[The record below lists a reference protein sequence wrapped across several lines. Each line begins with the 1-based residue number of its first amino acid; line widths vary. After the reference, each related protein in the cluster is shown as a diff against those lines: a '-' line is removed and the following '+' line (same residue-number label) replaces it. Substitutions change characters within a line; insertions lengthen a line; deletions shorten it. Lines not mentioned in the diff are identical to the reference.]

1 MNPLKL
7 SGIFLVA
14 VVLLMGSWFIFKI
27 DFTVPAAAPKASL
40 KETLFGNNGENL
52 LNNFSIDNLKNL
64 LKVQSS
70 NLSATST
77 ENQNLTNQ
85 LGENMASKIL
95 GASSDLLNYKSGEL
109 SSEQQQITDTL
120 ANQLKNQNYFSF
132 DQPINDQLLK
142 ITSFN
147 SISTKKQYLE
157 NLQNTIQKCFG
168 GFNKSSADI
177 LKDAFE
183 KEDTAPA
190 KQLSEIYQCS
200 YDGLIKITVPSEWL
214 EMHKDLL
221 VYYQNAK
228 IIYKAIGD
236 YQNDP
241 LKASLALN
249 KIEELI
255 NSANQNQA
263 ILEIKA
269 KSIGL

>member
-14 VVLLMGSWFIFKI
+14 VVLLIGSWFISKPSLTI
-27 DFTVPAAAPKASL
+27 PSTAPKTSL

-64 LKVQSS
+64 VKSQTS

-77 ENQNLTNQ
+77 EDQNLTDQ
-85 LGENMASKIL
+85 LGKTMASNIL
-95 GASSDLLNYKSGEL
+95 GATSDLLNYKSGE
-109 SSEQQQITDTL
+109 SSPEQQQITNTL
-120 ANQLKNQNYFSF
+120 ANQLKDQNYFSL
-132 DQPINDQLLK
+132 DQPINDQSLK

-147 SISTKKQYLE
+147 SVSTKKQYLE
-157 NLQNTIQKCFG
+157 DLGNTIQKCFN
-168 GFNKSSADI
+168 GFNKNVTDI

-183 KEDTAPA
+183 KGDVSSA
-190 KQLSEIYQCS
+190 KKLSEIYQCS

-214 EMHKDLL
+214 GLHKDLL
-221 VYYQNAK
+221 IYYQNAK
-228 IIYKAIGD
+228 IIYTAIGD

-241 LKASLALN
+241 LKAYLALN
-249 KIEELI
+249 EITNLI
-255 NSANQNQA
+255 NSVEQNQT
-263 ILEIKA
+263 LLNIKA